1 MPRTHPAAFLST
13 TAYQAFLLCTCSTW
27 GDSGSV
33 RNPDERH
40 FILAGVAVFERQIY
54 HLISQADEFVSSL
67 DLGDTHDVELHG
79 SVIASGRKAPWKG
92 VRRRDVEIALT
103 SSSAGWI
110 CFVLLIRLG

>member
-1 MPRTHPAAFLST
+1 M
-13 TAYQAFLLCTCSTW
+13 YLLYL

-92 VRRRDVEIALT
+92 VRRRDRLDIIERGLD
-103 SSSAGWI
+103 
-110 CFVLLIRLG
+110 LLRTAH